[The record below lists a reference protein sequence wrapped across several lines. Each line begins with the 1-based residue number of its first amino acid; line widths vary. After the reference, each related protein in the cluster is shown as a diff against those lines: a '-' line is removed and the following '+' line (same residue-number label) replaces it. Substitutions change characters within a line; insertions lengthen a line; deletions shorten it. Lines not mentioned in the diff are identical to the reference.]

1 MKTNLSKIFT
11 ALIVCIGYLL
21 LVSFVQ
27 SCKFNGSPK
36 FWGMLPL
43 PPVPPPLA
51 QIIIEPSTQ
60 SLTTTEAGGSISY
73 KVSINKKPKDDVLLS
88 ISVSDTIEVK
98 LDKPLL
104 TFTTANWDQAQTFTI
119 TGQDDLFVDGNKAYT
134 LSLSPSQSLDS
145 EFAKL
150 TIAPYSLQNLDDDVA
165 GIATIYTGGLLT
177 SEAGA
182 NFSFTVVL
190 RSVPS
195 SSVTIPTITSTNTSE
210 GTVSPS
216 TLTFTTANWNVPQ
229 TVIVTGVDD
238 LLDDGNQSYSIVF
251 GAAVSSD
258 SVYNNYTASSLAFV
272 NADNE
277 SFGITVTPTTGLVTN
292 ETGGTAN
299 FSVVLNNASTSNVT
313 IPISSSNTAEGIPD
327 TSSLVFTPATWN
339 IPQVVTVTGVNDFI
353 QDGSISYTIVIGAA
367 TSANSN
373 YNGLDPSDVSVVNT
387 DNDTGG
393 YTIVAT
399 NGLTV
404 TDGGQIAAMF
414 TIKLNTQPT
423 SSVTIPISSSNT
435 GEGTVSPSS
444 VTFTPANWSNTQTIT
459 ISGVSDGGSDGNKSF
474 NIVLSLPSTSDSVY
488 AALDPADQSANSCDN
503 DSGAAIVYVCRT
515 SSNPY
520 TNESGNTAQ
529 YFVILATDPGEDV
542 TIPITSSDTSEATVN
557 SPLIINSSN
566 WNQFLV
572 TNRITVTGVNDALYD
587 GDISYNVLLG
597 VASTTSMTGS
607 YHGYNPVDINGLINY
622 DNETYFTVS
631 TISGN
636 TSESGTTATFSIVL
650 PAGSNPAFN
659 VTIGISSNNTG
670 EGTVSPASLIFT
682 SVNFN
687 TPQIVTV
694 TGVDDSVADGNKS
707 FSIIT
712 ASAVSAD
719 TRFNGRNPSDVSV
732 TNTDVGEKRVFI
744 SNTASKGNLGGIVGA
759 DAICNSDANKPSI
772 APNVYKALLVL
783 GATRRGS
790 ATANTGD
797 SQVDWVFAANT
808 RYFRSNGTTQIFMT
822 NANCIFPFGTLTNSF
837 DSANS
842 DYWTGMNSDWTN
854 NVNTCGSWNSA
865 SGASNGTQGNS
876 LATDGTSISF
886 GSANCDN
893 TFNLVCVQQ

>member
-1 MKTNLSKIFT
+1 MKTNLKRILISLPIRTGYFLFFFLVLSCIF
-11 ALIVCIGYLL
+11 
-21 LVSFVQ
+21 
-27 SCKFNGSPK
+27 KGSPK
-36 FWGMLPL
+36 FRGAFPL
-43 PPVPPPLA
+43 PPIPPPLA
-51 QIIIEPSTQ
+51 QITIEPSTQ
-60 SLTTTEAGGSISY
+60 SLTTTEAGGSLSY
-73 KVSINKKPKDDVLLS
+73 KVSINKKPEDDILIN
-88 ISVSDTIEVK
+88 ISVSDTVEVK
-98 LDKPLL
+98 LDKSLL
-104 TFTTANWDQAQTFTI
+104 TFTTANWDQAQTFSI
-119 TGQDDLFVDGNKAYT
+119 TGQDDLFVDGNKPYT
-134 LSLSPSQSLDS
+134 LNLSPSQSLDS

-150 TIAPYSLQNLDDDVA
+150 TIAPYSLQNLDDDVV
-165 GIATIYTGGLLT
+165 GIATSYTGGLLT

-182 NFSFTVVL
+182 NFTFTVVL
-190 RSVPS
+190 RSAPS
-195 SSVTIPTITSTNTSE
+195 SSVTLPSITSTNTSE

-258 SVYNNYTASSLAFV
+258 SVYNNYVASSLAFV

-277 SFGITVTPTTGLVTN
+277 SFGITVTPTSGLVTT

-313 IPISSSNTAEGIPD
+313 IPISSSNTAEGTPN
-327 TSSLVFTPATWN
+327 TSSLVFTPTTWN
-339 IPQVVTVTGVNDFI
+339 IPQIVTVTGANDFI
-353 QDGSISYTIVIGAA
+353 QDGSVSYAIILGVA

-373 YNGLDPSDVSVVNT
+373 YNGLDPSDVSLANT

-393 YTIVAT
+393 YTIVTT

-404 TDGGQIAAMF
+404 TDGGQIAATL

-423 SSVTIPISSSNT
+423 ASVTIPISSSNT

-444 VTFTPANWSNTQTIT
+444 VTFTPANWSNTQTVT
-459 ISGVSDGGSDGNKSF
+459 VSGVSDGGSDGNKSF

-566 WNQFLV
+566 WNQFLA
-572 TNRITVTGVNDALYD
+572 TNKITVTGVNDALYD
-587 GDISYNVLLG
+587 GDITYNVVIG
-597 VASTTSMTGS
+597 VASTTSMTGI
-607 YHGYNPVDINGLINY
+607 YHGTDPVDINGLINY

-631 TISGN
+631 AISGN

-650 PAGSNPAFN
+650 PAGSNPTFN
-659 VTIGISSNNTG
+659 VTIGMSSSNTG
-670 EGTVSPASLIFT
+670 EGTVSPASLVFT
-682 SVNFN
+682 PANFN
-687 TPQIVTV
+687 TPQVVTV

-712 ASAVSAD
+712 ASAVSTD
-719 TRFNGRNPSDVSV
+719 TRFNGRNPSDISV
-732 TNTDVGEKRVFI
+732 INTDVGEKRIFI
-744 SNTASKGNLGGIVGA
+744 SSTSSKGNLGGIAGA

-790 ATANTGD
+790 ATANIGD
-797 SQVDWVFAANT
+797 SQIDWVFAANT
-808 RYFRSNGTTQIFMT
+808 RYFRSNGTTQIFT
-822 NANCIFPFGTLTNSF
+822 ANANSIFPYGTLTNSF

-842 DYWTGMNSDWTN
+842 DYWTGINSDWTN
-854 NVNTCGSWNSA
+854 NINTCGSWTSA
-865 SGASNGTQGNS
+865 SSSSNGAQGNS
-876 LATDGTSISF
+876 LTTDATSISF
-886 GSANCDN
+886 GSANCEN
-893 TFNLVCVQQ
+893 TFNLVCIQQ